1 VRIVVAT
8 HPERAHFFGMV
19 PTAWALRAAGHE
31 VRIAAQRS
39 MTELAAETGLTVMP
53 LGGDGD
59 GSAGGEA
66 WRAANDLLVDDLVAF
81 CRQWRPDL
89 VLWEA
94 STYAGAVAARASGA
108 AHGRFLSAPAPSS
121 TAERAADQVR
131 EWSDAAARRW
141 GVTPSEDLLSGRF
154 SIHAVPEGLDPYGPE
169 RGGTRLSVRPVPY
182 RGAASLPA
190 WAREKAAGVRVLV
203 DGASWG
209 RGPLGE
215 RSLALAAALPDAEVV
230 VLSSAPSGET
240 PLPEGVR
247 EAEAS
252 SLHLLMETASVVVHG
267 GGFDVACAA
276 AVGGL
281 PQVAVLNPGFADAEA
296 LMRAVAERGCGAVL
310 TEDEAVAGALP
321 EAVSR
326 MAGAEADALA
336 ALRKEAVS
344 APAPDE
350 LVPVIEEFA
359 ERFGDR

>member
-1 VRIVVAT
+1 MRIVVAT
-8 HPERAHFFGMV
+8 YPERAHFFGMV

-31 VRIAAQRS
+31 VRIAARRS
-39 MTELAAETGLTVMP
+39 MTEPAVETGLTVMP
-53 LGGDGD
+53 LGGDD

-66 WRAANDLLVDDLVAF
+66 WRPANDLLVDDLVAF

-108 AHGRFLSAPAPSS
+108 AHGRFLSAPAPSPS
-121 TAERAADQVR
+121 AEQDAAQVR
-131 EWSDAAARRW
+131 EWSDATARRW
-141 GVTPSEDLLSGRF
+141 GVAPSEDLLSGQF
-154 SIHAVPEGLDPYGPE
+154 SIHAVPEGLDPHGPE

-230 VLSSAPSGET
+230 MLSSSAAGEA

-247 EAEAS
+247 TAEAS

-267 GGFDVACAA
+267 GGFDAACAA

-281 PQVAVLNPGFADAEA
+281 AQVAVLDPGSADAAA
-296 LMRAVAERGCGAVL
+296 LMRAVEERGCAVVL
-310 TEDEAVAGALP
+310 TEGEVVAGALP

-326 MAGAEADALA
+326 MAGAGGDALA
-336 ALRKEAVS
+336 ALRKEAGS

-350 LVPVIEEFA
+350 LVPAIEEFA
-359 ERFGDR
+359 ERFRDR